1 MERFEMEKEKPE
13 KCKNFS
19 NISMVELR
27 RKQSLKRMIT
37 SNVEGI
43 LKAMFDLLVGK
54 SGVKEAENRAYKEG
68 TNNHSN
74 QFVFTSLDRQLS
86 KVSFAIENGVVI
98 FVQSNY

>member
-1 MERFEMEKEKPE
+1 MERFEMEKEKTE

-54 SGVKEAENRAYKEG
+54 SR
-68 TNNHSN
+68 
-74 QFVFTSLDRQLS
+74 S
-86 KVSFAIENGVVI
+86 KRGRELGL
-98 FVQSNY
+98 QRRHKQPL

>member
-1 MERFEMEKEKPE
+1 MERFEMENEKTE

-54 SGVKEAENRAYKEG
+54 SRNKRGGESGLQRRHK
-68 TNNHSN
+68 
-74 QFVFTSLDRQLS
+74 QPL
-86 KVSFAIENGVVI
+86 
-98 FVQSNY
+98 

>member
-1 MERFEMEKEKPE
+1 MERFEMEKEKTE

-54 SGVKEAENRAYKEG
+54 SGSERGGESGLQRRHK
-68 TNNHSN
+68 
-74 QFVFTSLDRQLS
+74 QPL
-86 KVSFAIENGVVI
+86 
-98 FVQSNY
+98 